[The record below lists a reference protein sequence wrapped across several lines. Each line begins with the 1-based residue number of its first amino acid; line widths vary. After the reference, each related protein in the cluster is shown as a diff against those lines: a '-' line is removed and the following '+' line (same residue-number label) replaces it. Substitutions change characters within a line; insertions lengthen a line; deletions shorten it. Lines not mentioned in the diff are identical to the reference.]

1 MLSICHGF
9 TILLIPSVYADLVS
23 PSQYHQFKST
33 PHSPDHDALEDKL
46 LLQPGIGSIGGGLV
60 PRPPP
65 LLTAK
70 EGNAGGATA
79 SSGSSKSDSIGAVST
94 SSSTQQHHHRL
105 LHVHNHASGT
115 SDEEGNEASN
125 ANSNTS
131 SDDNMVAISMA
142 AAAAASYQHHHP
154 PCHSPHDDESHRGE
168 KSGHSINE
176 KLESIDD
183 NYEDDELVQPIMI
196 PSEQSSQPSL
206 PSHHNQQQQQQHSN
220 SLSSPYAP
228 GYFDSHCTNAQFDS
242 PNTNHFDPACPTNTN
257 NSNANNT
264 SNQQQQHNIEM
275 LHLLKTNL
283 PPIPKWEHLPSIMNF
298 INSFHYNNAGAPG
311 GVNPSVN
318 MIVQRE
324 ELLIYLATDDCA
336 YLRRLLR
343 LFYDNPPP
351 TTDVVPAPVATDMS
365 DASECVNKE
374 EGTNTQIQ
382 GEDRSTNEDLLLGSD
397 APPHNPLIS
406 SDGPRP
412 LLEQNQQQ
420 QELLCEHHQY
430 QQRQQARQQ
439 YQYSTAS
446 YHAILATIIKSILL
460 LNDPEIIEYVT
471 SQANMFEAVVK
482 IMEYDPELQQGLNG
496 GKVDYIK
503 YIRDEVR
510 FRTVIRMDD
519 DGGLSHRDEEATTGM
534 AEGSYCANNDNE
546 GAMTLSNNNFNEAP
560 PLEEAAAA
568 SPESELILNIHRLF
582 RVNYIRDILL
592 RPTMDEGSLSTLVS
606 LGQFTMSD
614 IIRGVML
621 VPQQS
626 QSQQLQ
632 PDPMLQIPLDG
643 EGGGGGESIGGKEKE
658 SYLIRII
665 CTLGNEISAIRKMTN
680 DSAAVKAVVSTD
692 SSRRTLDVADK
703 EGDDQ
708 QRHLTNTLLPKE
720 ELSTPS
726 EEVMP
731 QPSSSLASGSPAA
744 DDCIQ
749 LPPPT
754 IKWTQHCAPQDTS
767 LPSRLIRRKG
777 CLLFLNEL
785 FSMARNSLQ
794 PHEKDE
800 FIDGTV
806 KMNLKRTSSEE
817 DPQGRQDG
825 VDDDHRNCNSTLL
838 SYLSA
843 TLSDPTTDKKERS
856 ATLDMLGAI
865 TMHDPSLIRMYCLN
879 YCLPPSSSSTT
890 LGEVSAG
897 AAAAAAA
904 NTTHPTS
911 TTIIRPKPND
921 SREVLFT
928 IDPNDLLLS
937 LIYIMTTEEDAGLLL
952 QASEIIRIVLDTEI
966 VGDSEHDD
974 VGGGGSSRGLSSSPN
989 LSGGGGFV
997 DDAEND
1003 FNAANSNNSI
1013 TDGIGAFGAG
1023 GGGGVSAAD
1032 SEQNAFLALFYDRY
1046 IQWLVAPFQYKIVV
1060 SRSNMAVDQVRQQ
1073 FEERTTTTAAS
1084 AADSTRTDNSL
1095 IIKTIEPCHVR
1106 SSFTL
1111 EILSFCV
1118 RAHVHRMKFFLLR
1131 TRVLGTILKS
1141 ICQKDE
1147 LRKQQQPP
1155 MYTGVRCLKLAALK

>member
-1 MLSICHGF
+1 
-9 TILLIPSVYADLVS
+9 
-23 PSQYHQFKST
+23 
-33 PHSPDHDALEDKL
+33 
-46 LLQPGIGSIGGGLV
+46 
-60 PRPPP
+60 
-65 LLTAK
+65 
-70 EGNAGGATA
+70 
-79 SSGSSKSDSIGAVST
+79 
-94 SSSTQQHHHRL
+94 
-105 LHVHNHASGT
+105 
-115 SDEEGNEASN
+115 
-125 ANSNTS
+125 
-131 SDDNMVAISMA
+131 
-142 AAAAASYQHHHP
+142 
-154 PCHSPHDDESHRGE
+154 
-168 KSGHSINE
+168 
-176 KLESIDD
+176 
-183 NYEDDELVQPIMI
+183 
-196 PSEQSSQPSL
+196 
-206 PSHHNQQQQQQHSN
+206 
-220 SLSSPYAP
+220 
-228 GYFDSHCTNAQFDS
+228 
-242 PNTNHFDPACPTNTN
+242 
-257 NSNANNT
+257 
-264 SNQQQQHNIEM
+264 
-275 LHLLKTNL
+275 
-283 PPIPKWEHLPSIMNF
+283 
-298 INSFHYNNAGAPG
+298 
-311 GVNPSVN
+311 
-318 MIVQRE
+318 
-324 ELLIYLATDDCA
+324 
-336 YLRRLLR
+336 
-343 LFYDNPPP
+343 
-351 TTDVVPAPVATDMS
+351 
-365 DASECVNKE
+365 
-374 EGTNTQIQ
+374 
-382 GEDRSTNEDLLLGSD
+382 
-397 APPHNPLIS
+397 
-406 SDGPRP
+406 
-412 LLEQNQQQ
+412 
-420 QELLCEHHQY
+420 
-430 QQRQQARQQ
+430 
-439 YQYSTAS
+439 
-446 YHAILATIIKSILL
+446 
-460 LNDPEIIEYVT
+460 
-471 SQANMFEAVVK
+471 
-482 IMEYDPELQQGLNG
+482 
-496 GKVDYIK
+496 
-503 YIRDEVR
+503 
-510 FRTVIRMDD
+510 
-519 DGGLSHRDEEATTGM
+519 
-534 AEGSYCANNDNE
+534 
-546 GAMTLSNNNFNEAP
+546 
-560 PLEEAAAA
+560 
-568 SPESELILNIHRLF
+568 
-582 RVNYIRDILL
+582 
-592 RPTMDEGSLSTLVS
+592 
-606 LGQFTMSD
+606 
-614 IIRGVML
+614 
-621 VPQQS
+621 
-626 QSQQLQ
+626 
-632 PDPMLQIPLDG
+632 
-643 EGGGGGESIGGKEKE
+643 
-658 SYLIRII
+658 
-665 CTLGNEISAIRKMTN
+665 
-680 DSAAVKAVVSTD
+680 
-692 SSRRTLDVADK
+692 
-703 EGDDQ
+703 
-708 QRHLTNTLLPKE
+708 
-720 ELSTPS
+720 
-726 EEVMP
+726 
-731 QPSSSLASGSPAA
+731 
-744 DDCIQ
+744 
-749 LPPPT
+749 
-754 IKWTQHCAPQDTS
+754 
-767 LPSRLIRRKG
+767 
-777 CLLFLNEL
+777 
-785 FSMARNSLQ
+785 MARNSLQ

-806 KMNLKRTSSEE
+806 KMNLKRTSEE